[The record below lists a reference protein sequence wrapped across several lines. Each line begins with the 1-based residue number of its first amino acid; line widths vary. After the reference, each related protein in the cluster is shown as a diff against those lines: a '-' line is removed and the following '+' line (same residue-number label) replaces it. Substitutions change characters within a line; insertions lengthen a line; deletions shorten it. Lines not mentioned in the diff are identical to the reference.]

1 MEEFAV
7 KNLGPMKYFLGIE
20 VAHSSNG
27 IIFSQQKYIPDL
39 LTETGFADC

>member
-7 KNLGPMKYFLGIE
+7 KNLGPMNYFLGIE

-27 IIFSQQKYIPDL
+27 IILSQQK
-39 LTETGFADC
+39 